1 MERLHRS
8 RRSKVLLGVC
18 GGISE
23 YIHIDVVIVR
33 IVAIL
38 ALLMGWGLIVYLIAA
53 VIMPEDKGYTPD
65 STQWGQDS
73 GRNAYS
79 SSGEPYGSTYT
90 DPGAKTGNDDFVN
103 DFYND
108 ADNWDRPAKYNSE
121 KNRFV
126 LGAILVGVGILIL
139 GKQFLPGIFELKFL
153 LPLFLVI
160 IGGFIV
166 YQGKK

>member
-8 RRSKVLLGVC
+8 RRNKMLLGVC
-18 GGISE
+18 GGLSE
-23 YIHIDVVIVR
+23 YLHIDVVIIR
-33 IVAIL
+33 IVSIL
-38 ALLMGWGLIVYLIAA
+38 ALLMGWGLIVYLVAA
-53 VIMPEDKGYTPD
+53 LIMPEDKGFTQD
-65 STQWGQDS
+65 STQWGQDRS
-73 GRNAYS
+73 RDAYS
-79 SSGEPYGSTYT
+79 STYT
-90 DPGAKTGNDDFVN
+90 DPGAKTGNDDFVK

-126 LGAILVGVGILIL
+126 LGAILVGLGVLIL
-139 GKQFLPGIFELKFL
+139 GKQFMPSLFQLKFL

-160 IGGFIV
+160 IGGIIV